1 LTHTSSGKNVAQ
13 KFYFQ
18 AVQGSCGYSLGLH
31 GKESQTSLG
40 SLEPANFGTSN
51 FGRHIFV
58 TFRVET
64 NIIMW
69 RREVPY
75 RLSSDPEMLDLD
87 MP

>member
-1 LTHTSSGKNVAQ
+1 
-13 KFYFQ
+13 
-18 AVQGSCGYSLGLH
+18 
-31 GKESQTSLG
+31 LG